1 MRIIVADCEVVYEG
15 RGLTTLARARRAII
29 IKSDGAISVHSSFG
43 NKPLN
48 YMPAG
53 AILTVRKQGRKQTWV
68 FANKKESI
76 TISIFKI
83 IDENEYELE
92 SHEVGL
98 VRSRTEDELQ
108 AWLAKH
114 PEAVGRGY
122 KFVAREFR
130 TPVGPVDLLMQ
141 DEFDNYIVVEVKR
154 KAMIDS
160 VYQVKRY
167 IDALNYSGELG
178 NVRGIVVALDVRPN
192 TLKLAEQ
199 QNIQCVELVNV

>member
-1 MRIIVADCEVVYEG
+1 MRVIVADCEVVYEG
-15 RGLTTLARARRAII
+15 RGLTTLARASRAII
-29 IKSDGAISVHSSFG
+29 IKGDGAISVHSNTG

-76 TISIFKI
+76 TISIYKI
-83 IDENEYELE
+83 IDEHEYVLE
-92 SHEVGL
+92 EQEVGL

-108 AWLAKH
+108 AWLARH
-114 PEAVGRGY
+114 PEAIGHGY
-122 KFVAREFR
+122 TFVEREYR
-130 TPVGPVDLLMQ
+130 TSAGPLDLLVQ
-141 DEFDNYIVVEVKR
+141 DDNGNYVVVEVKR

-167 IDALNYSGELG
+167 VDALNLSGELG
-178 NVRGIVVALDVRPN
+178 EVQGIVVALDVRPN
-192 TLKLAEQ
+192 TLRLAEQ
-199 QNIQCVELVNV
+199 QGIQCVEIVNV

>member
-1 MRIIVADCEVVYEG
+1 MRVVVVDCEVTYEG
-15 RGLTTLARARRAII
+15 RGSTVLPRARRAVI
-29 IKSDGAISVHSSFG
+29 IKSDGAVSVHHDKS

-48 YMPAG
+48 YMGAG
-53 AILTVRKQGRKQTWV
+53 TIISIIRRGKKQTWT
-68 FANKKESI
+68 FSNKKEQ
-76 TISIFKI
+76 ISIVIHRI
-83 IDENEYELE
+83 IEDVEFLLDEVEP
-92 SHEVGL
+92 GL

-199 QNIQCVELVNV
+199 QNIKCVELVNV